1 MIQKSIFFKHIIEE
15 WRCSLVN
22 EYYKKT
28 LILLFYSASS
38 LSSGPKVLQ
47 TRGDWRHAP
56 LRKFFSFRCSE
67 MPFPAFSAGHFQ
79 LISTK
84 DAIVIYFTYP
94 VLSAGSGAYQ
104 MEPPSPIQALGV
116 NPFPSRFIIRTVS
129 QGRLRAPTVGRAN
142 HND

>member
-1 MIQKSIFFKHIIEE
+1 MIQKSIYFKHIIEE

-56 LRKFFSFRCSE
+56 LRKFFSFKCSE

-94 VLSAGSGAYQ
+94 VLSAGY
-104 MEPPSPIQALGV
+104 GV
-116 NPFPSRFIIRTVS
+116 CGKKKGNYKTVT
-129 QGRLRAPTVGRAN
+129 P
-142 HND
+142 

>member
-1 MIQKSIFFKHIIEE
+1 MIQKSIYFKHIIED

-67 MPFPAFSAGHFQ
+67 MPFPAFSTGHFQ
-79 LISTK
+79 LLSTK

-94 VLSAGSGAYQ
+94 VLSAGY
-104 MEPPSPIQALGV
+104 GV
-116 NPFPSRFIIRTVS
+116 CGKKKGKTVT
-129 QGRLRAPTVGRAN
+129 P
-142 HND
+142 